1 MALEL
6 KLLPALV
13 LHWWGLLSLYNTYIS
28 GEMPQGWA
36 EVGCPLWLD
45 AAEWLLTNGAAET
58 VCKELTE

>member
-1 MALEL
+1 
-6 KLLPALV
+6 
-13 LHWWGLLSLYNTYIS
+13 
-28 GEMPQGWA
+28 MPQGWA